1 MEVLFWFFGL
11 NFICK
16 ILNHSV
22 QNDQNIINRA
32 VKRKKNVVESMTM
45 VVMVATTTTATKKQ
59 QKQRILAMK
68 THGISK
74 RLIKCSYG
82 TPIKRMWN

>member
-22 QNDQNIINRA
+22 QNVSKYHQQGS
-32 VKRKKNVVESMTM
+32 E
-45 VVMVATTTTATKKQ
+45 TKK
-59 QKQRILAMK
+59 KRCRINDDGGDGGYDDDSNKKAAEAA
-68 THGISK
+68 HISYEN
-74 RLIKCSYG
+74 S
-82 TPIKRMWN
+82 WNFKATD